1 MKRSK
6 SREKALQ
13 AIFQMDVS
21 EVAPEE
27 AINNVLEEGEKA
39 DEFLMSIVQGTNE
52 HMEEIDSTLK
62 NHLEKWSLDRLGT
75 VDRTILR
82 MTVFEMKYVEE
93 IPANVS
99 MNEAIELAKTFGD
112 DKSSSFINAV
122 LSKVKT
128 SLENEE

>member
-13 AIFQMDVS
+13 AIFQMDIS
-21 EVAPEE
+21 DVAPDE
-27 AINNVLEEGEKA
+27 AIENVLEEGESA
-39 DEFLMSIVQGTNE
+39 DDFLRSIVLGTKENQ
-52 HMEEIDSTLK
+52 EEIDSTLK
-62 NHLEKWSLDRLGT
+62 AHLEKWSLDRLGT

-82 MTVFEMKYVEE
+82 MSVFEMMYVEE

-112 DKSSSFINAV
+112 DKSSGFINAV

-128 SLENEE
+128 TIEK

>member
-13 AIFQMDVS
+13 AIFQMDLS
-21 EVAPEE
+21 DITPDE
-27 AINNVLEEGEKA
+27 AIENVLEEGEKA
-39 DEFLMSIVQGTNE
+39 DDFLNSIVLGTKE
-52 HMEEIDSTLK
+52 HQAEIDTTLK

-82 MTVFEMKYVEE
+82 MSVFEMMYVED

-112 DKSSSFINAV
+112 DKSSGFINAV

-128 SLENEE
+128 TIGK

>member
-13 AIFQMDVS
+13 AIFQMDLS
-21 EVAPEE
+21 DITPDE
-27 AINNVLEEGEKA
+27 AIENVLEEGEKA
-39 DEFLMSIVQGTNE
+39 DDFLNSIVLGTKE
-52 HMEEIDSTLK
+52 HQAEIDTTLK

-82 MTVFEMKYVEE
+82 MSVFEMMYVED

-112 DKSSSFINAV
+112 DKSSGFINAV

-128 SLENEE
+128 TIEK